1 MDITTAFEAV
11 IPGSNPGGST
21 ASLRVGSRGAELL
34 QLRQDSKDFSLTI
47 PRVRKVPADVIGES
61 WREHKSV

>member
-21 ASLRVGSRGAELL
+21 ASLRVGSRGTELPQFRL
-34 QLRQDSKDFSLTI
+34 DSKGFSLLSL
-47 PRVRKVPADVIGES
+47 RN
-61 WREHKSV
+61 

>member
-21 ASLRVGSRGAELL
+21 ASLRVG
-34 QLRQDSKDFSLTI
+34 I
-47 PRVRKVPADVIGES
+47 PRS
-61 WREHKSV
+61 

>member
-21 ASLRVGSRGAELL
+21 
-34 QLRQDSKDFSLTI
+34 KTKFSERPTALT
-47 PRVRKVPADVIGES
+47 AFL
-61 WREHKSV
+61 

>member
-21 ASLRVGSRGAELL
+21 QSLRRVVPRDRTASVSTGFEDPAVVSSAKPWGCTVPVGE
-34 QLRQDSKDFSLTI
+34 
-47 PRVRKVPADVIGES
+47 ES
-61 WREHKSV
+61 WQIQ